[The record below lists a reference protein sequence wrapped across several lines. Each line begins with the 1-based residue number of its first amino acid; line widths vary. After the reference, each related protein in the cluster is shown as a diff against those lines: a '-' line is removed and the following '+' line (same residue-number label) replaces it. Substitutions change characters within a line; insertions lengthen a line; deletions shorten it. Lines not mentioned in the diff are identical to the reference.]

1 MAPEPSRRPRYT
13 RPGPRTVHRT
23 TNEPVSLLNDLL
35 GFSSLIVV
43 SAAVFG
49 PLASWYAARRSRR
62 PLAWL
67 ILGALL
73 GPVAMVLLAVAPP
86 GRCVACDAAVRGWPS
101 RCESCGLEFRPREAA
116 AGPAEPPIQSDTWTG
131 DEPLRLHPRSTA
143 QEVPRP
149 RLLATEPAPAP
160 VHLAAAPPTV
170 PHAGMDAGEMMATA
184 VYFGGT
190 VRLVVGSRYAVVRHG
205 SILRLMGP
213 LDRDPS
219 IVAVECSLD
228 RVIATAIDDRL
239 VVSDSQLNGLAFALG
254 GLAGA
259 TASQLEAALA
269 DEASDSRRAA
279 R

>member
-1 MAPEPSRRPRYT
+1 MTTTSRY
-13 RPGPRTVHRT
+13 
-23 TNEPVSLLNDLL
+23 LYLNDLP
-35 GFSSLIVV
+35 GFTSLIVV
-43 SAAVFG
+43 TAAVFG
-49 PLASWYAARRSRR
+49 PLAGWYAARRSRR
-62 PLAWL
+62 PMSWL

-73 GPVAMVLLAVAPP
+73 GPIAMVLLAVAPP

-101 RCESCGLEFRPREAA
+101 RCESCGLAFRAREA
-116 AGPAEPPIQSDTWTG
+116 GTGSAEPPIQSDKWT
-131 DEPLRLHPRSTA
+131 DDAPRRLHPRSTA
-143 QEVPRP
+143 REAPRP
-149 RLLATEPAPAP
+149 RLLATEPAP
-160 VHLAAAPPTV
+160 VHLATGPPAE
-170 PHAGMDAGEMMATA
+170 PHAAMDPGEVMATG
-184 VYFGGT
+184 VYFGGS

-219 IVAVECSLD
+219 AVAIECSLD

-259 TASQLEAALA
+259 TAIQLEAALA
-269 DEASDSRRAA
+269 DEPSDSRRAV